1 MTPER
6 VRDQPDVPAF
16 WIALAIAAGVL
27 LLDVF
32 TPHEM
37 PAQMLYVL
45 CILVSVWSQHERTL
59 WGVAILCT
67 VLTVLGPFLSPP
79 SFDLSVILF
88 SRTTEI
94 VLIWLTTVLVWQYRR
109 TQDKLRLLNKQL
121 EARVAQRTQE
131 LSRAFDEREQLNR
144 DLHDDILQSLYAVG
158 LELEAGRPPSQND
171 PGAVAVHIDQTL
183 HQLKHVMQ
191 HIRNY
196 IADFHPSSHDT
207 QPFDMALAAL
217 VQDMTL
223 AQGPHLRL
231 TMDPGVSDSVSPEH
245 TESVLLIVRE
255 ALSNCLQHSRAQ
267 QGFVTVQR
275 QNSVL
280 RIEIQD
286 DGVGFDP
293 DAAKKDGHG
302 LANMAARARAIGAEF
317 TILSWP
323 GHGVHIALDFPLQ
336 QRSVRS

>member
-1 MTPER
+1 MTP
-6 VRDQPDVPAF
+6 QPVGDRPEIPALP
-16 WIALAIAAGVL
+16 IALAISAGVL
-27 LLDVF
+27 VLDVF
-32 TPHEM
+32 TPQEM
-37 PAQMLYVL
+37 PPQMLYVL
-45 CILVSVWSQHERTL
+45 CILVSLWTRHERTL
-59 WGVAILCT
+59 WGMAILCT
-67 VLTVLGPFLSPP
+67 VLTVLGSFLSPP
-79 SFDLSVILF
+79 SFDVSILLF
-88 SRTTEI
+88 NRTTGI
-94 VLIWLTTVLVWQYRR
+94 LLIWLTTALVWRYRR
-109 TQDKLRLLNKQL
+109 TQDTLRLLNKEL
-121 EARVAQRTQE
+121 EARVARRTQE

-144 DLHDDILQSLYAVG
+144 DLHDDVLQSLYAVG
-158 LELEAGRPPSQND
+158 LELEAGRPSNRND
-171 PGAVAVHIDQTL
+171 PGGVIGHIDQAL

-191 HIRNY
+191 QIRNY
-196 IADFHPSSHDT
+196 IAGFHPASLDT
-207 QPFDMALAAL
+207 LDIALAAL
-217 VQDMTL
+217 VNDMTI
-223 AQGPHLRL
+223 AQGPHLHL
-231 TMDPGVSDSVSPEH
+231 TMDPGLSDSLSPEK
-245 TESVLLIVRE
+245 TESLLLIVRE

-275 QNSVL
+275 QNSAL